1 MDEDLSELERLE
13 AAKKWWYAN
22 YRSILLGA
30 LIAVVVVGGWRYWQY
45 RVESRSSAAAALF
58 KQLADAM
65 QKHDDAAAQAAG
77 TEVLQ
82 KYADTPYA
90 QHAALALAQADATA
104 GKTKDGEQMLQWV
117 MDHGKDD
124 GLKLLARL
132 RQARLKLADADAQ
145 GAIDTLSGTEPGG
158 FAPLY
163 SETRGDAYV
172 KLGKPEDARKAYQA
186 ALAGWDEKQLGD
198 KSGLQ
203 LKLDNLP
210 GGAPTQAPA
219 AATKAA
225 KP

>member
-30 LIAVVVVGGWRYWQY
+30 IIAVALVGGWRYWQY
-45 RVESRSSAAAALF
+45 RVESRSAAASTLF

-65 QKHDDAAAQAAG
+65 QKHDAADAQSAG
-77 TEVLQ
+77 NEILQ

-90 QHAALALAQADATA
+90 QHAAFALAQADATA
-104 GKTKDGEQMLQWV
+104 GKTKDAAQMLQWAI
-117 MDHGKDD
+117 DHGKDD

-132 RQARLKLADADAQ
+132 RLARLTLADGNAQ
-145 GAIDTLSGTEPGG
+145 GAIDTLNGVDAGG

-163 SETRGDAYV
+163 SEVRGDAYA
-172 KLGKPEDARKAYQA
+172 KLGKSDDARKAYRS
-186 ALAGWDEKQLGD
+186 ALDAWDEKQLGD
-198 KSGLQ
+198 KSELQ

-210 GGAPTQAPA
+210 GHPAVVPA
-219 AATKAA
+219 ATTKAS